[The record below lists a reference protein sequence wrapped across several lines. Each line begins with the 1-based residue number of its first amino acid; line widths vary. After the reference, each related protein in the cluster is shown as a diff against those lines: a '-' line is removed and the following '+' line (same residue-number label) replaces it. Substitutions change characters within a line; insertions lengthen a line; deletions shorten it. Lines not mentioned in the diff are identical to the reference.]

1 MILNVL
7 NESVALTSEK
17 LPELDIFGALAI
29 GIIGLIIIFVI
40 VRYLIKRN
48 KE

>member
-1 MILNVL
+1 MLLTIL
-7 NESVALTSEK
+7 NESAVNSET
-17 LPELDIFGALAI
+17 LPQLDQFGALAI
-29 GIIGLIIIFVI
+29 GIIGLIVIFVI